1 MADNVMNEQD
11 DDELIPVETPPQDQ
25 EDPQPQDVEADEDD
39 EDDEDARLA
48 QSEDDSDDE
57 ISRQTNHDRRAKRRE
72 RQKRARDAAQRELQ
86 MLRETVAALSES
98 EISTAAEYFAG
109 RVRNYNLQEYDEKL
123 AERGAVLHE
132 RHCGACHVPPHD
144 EDVAYAIGIPLHGQR
159 PDYIRYAI
167 GAYLAGKR
175 EPLLDTMAHEI
186 QQLEAADIDALVN
199 YYSSYRDRN

>member
-1 MADNVMNEQD
+1 MIRCRTLFLFLLLFPATQLAAAEDVLLACFGCHGADGMGKTNQM
-11 DDELIPVETPPQDQ
+11 IPVIAGTPAAHI
-25 EDPQPQDVEADEDD
+25 EEAIYAYVDG
-39 EDDEDARLA
+39 AR
-48 QSEDDSDDE
+48 QCTWEP
-57 ISRQTNHDRRAKRRE
+57 R
-72 RQKRARDAAQRELQ
+72 
-86 MLRETVAALSES
+86 MCETVAALSES